1 MTLDSCRVKEA
12 VAKPKESD
20 DDVTEL
26 NESSSVQKKSRLDT
40 DDDLAANLGDDGKI
54 WSKPLPETRDTS
66 RCVTC
71 LCLLFIARS
80 LLLFR
85 EDEFDEYFQSLFP

>member
-1 MTLDSCRVKEA
+1 MPIDWCRVKEV

-40 DDDLAANLGDDGKI
+40 DDDDLAPTLGDDGKI

-66 RCVTC
+66 RYVASPSF
-71 LCLLFIARS
+71 FIHLS
-80 LLLFR
+80 FS
-85 EDEFDEYFQSLFP
+85 FV